1 MLQHSISRLI
11 LKIAQTVLD
20 TLSYG
25 DRCAWVGLVFTTIF
39 NYAQKSHVHF
49 LNDIFS
55 HMQTVAGP
63 KCLSIYVVQSGCRD
77 QNLPSNR
84 IQMTQT
90 S

>member
-1 MLQHSISRLI
+1 MVTDELG
-11 LKIAQTVLD
+11 LD
-20 TLSYG
+20 IQTLSSP
-25 DRCAWVGLVFTTIF
+25 LFTIF

-49 LNDIFS
+49 LNDIFY
-55 HMQTVAGP
+55 MQTVAGP